1 MTLDSLNIARGYF
14 LKAVLNLDKLILT
27 VGIWVYQKKKEWSSL
42 NTFEFQTNCIQWMQ
56 IHGDDD
62 DVVTQTLAK

>member
-1 MTLDSLNIARGYF
+1 MIHCTLLEDIFESSF
-14 LKAVLNLDKLILT
+14 KLGQIDFNCWDL
-27 VGIWVYQKKKEWSSL
+27 GLSEEKEWSSL